1 MTQVRGGALMAR
13 ILKQEGVECIFSLA
27 GGHIFPLYEACVEN
41 GIRIIDVRH
50 EEAAAHMAE
59 GYAMATGKPG
69 VCVVTAGPGFTNSI
83 TGIAN
88 AYMANSPIIVISG
101 KSPLSGFDRLPL
113 QDLNQLDI
121 IKPITKFARAV
132 YRTERLAEYTAMAF
146 RHCLAGRPGPVYLEV
161 PIDVFFNMVEE
172 DSIVYPRNYRV
183 EEGPAGNPDAV
194 DRAVALLNQ
203 AERPVVVAG
212 SGVFWSGADRALLN
226 FVEKSGFPVY
236 TRNNGRG
243 TVPDDHPLSFGA
255 SALSGLF
262 KADTALVVGTQLDF
276 TLASGNFP
284 PELKMIRVDIEAS
297 ALGHNRDVDV
307 GIVGDAKVVLEQLTA
322 GIKNRPRNEWLKAL
336 SSSRQEREEKR
347 RAFYESDNIPIH
359 PLRLLKEMKNYI
371 DHDTVVTIDGGDI
384 SVFGG
389 MTLPAYGPGTQLAN
403 GNSTYGCLGVGVP
416 FALAAKIARPE
427 KKVLSLIGDGSFG
440 FNAME
445 FDTAVRHN
453 LPFVCVIS
461 NDGCW
466 GMIKHDMEGIVPKN
480 RLVVLDLPNHDYHK
494 LVEVLGGYGERV
506 DNPAEIGPA
515 IERALASGKPAC
527 INVITDPRVSPRK
540 PNGK

>member
-1 MTQVRGGALMAR
+1 
-13 ILKQEGVECIFSLA
+13 
-27 GGHIFPLYEACVEN
+27 
-41 GIRIIDVRH
+41 
-50 EEAAAHMAE
+50 AAAHMAE

-88 AYMANSPIIVISG
+88 AHMANSPIVVISG
-101 KSPLSGFDRLPL
+101 KSPLSGFDTLPL

-121 IKPITKFARAV
+121 VKPITKFARAV

-146 RHCLAGRPGPVYLEV
+146 RHCLSGRPGPAYIEV
-161 PIDVFFNMVEE
+161 PIDVFFGMVEE
-172 DSIVYPRNYRV
+172 DTIVYPRKYRV
-183 EEGPAGNPDAV
+183 EEGPAGNPAV
-194 DRAVALLNQ
+194 VEEAIDLLNA

-212 SGVFWSGADRALLN
+212 SGAFWSGADLALKD
-226 FVEKSGFPVY
+226 FVEKSGIPVF

-262 KADTALVVGTQLDF
+262 KADTALIVGTQLDF
-276 TLASGNFP
+276 TLASGKFP
-284 PELKMIRVDIEAS
+284 PEMKMIRVDIDAS

-307 GIVGDAKVVLEQLTA
+307 GIVGDAKIVLEQLTQGVKHQA
-322 GIKNRPRNEWLKAL
+322 REQWIESLTASQAK
-336 SSSRQEREEKR
+336 REEKR
-347 RAFYESDNIPIH
+347 REFYESDNTPIH
-359 PLRLLKEMKNYI
+359 PLRLVSELKKHI
-371 DHDTVVTIDGGDI
+371 DRDTIVTIDGGDI

-389 MTLPAYGPGTQLAN
+389 MTLPAYGPGTQLSN
-403 GNSTYGCLGVGVP
+403 GNSTYGCLGVGLP
-416 FALAAKIARPE
+416 FAVAAKRARPD

-445 FDTAVRHN
+445 FDTAIRHN

-466 GMIKHDMEGIVPKN
+466 GMIKHDMDGIVAED
-480 RLVVLDLPNHDYHK
+480 RLVAVDLPNHDYHK
-494 LVEVLGGYGERV
+494 LVEVLGGYGEKV
-506 DNPAEIGPA
+506 EDPAEIGPA
-515 IERALASGKPAC
+515 IERAFASGKPAC
-527 INVITDPRVSPRK
+527 VNVITDPRISPRK
-540 PNGK
+540 LKG